1 MKPTRVG
8 DVMTR
13 TVVSVREDTPFKELV
28 RIMHEH
34 RVGGVPVLDADDH
47 LTGLVT
53 EVDLLRAEAGTRH
66 AGPRSAFLEWF
77 IHPARLA
84 KIESRADGLRAADV
98 MTKEVITVSPQTQVH
113 DAIRTLLR
121 TGVKRL
127 PVVDTQW
134 RVLGIVSRRDLLSPF
149 LRTDEEIRREVYEE
163 VIRGT
168 MWIDP
173 TTINVEV
180 HHGVVTLRGQVERR
194 SEKLIMAGLVRR
206 VAGVVALREELTFD
220 IDDRELGLPETR
232 SELNWGENWVRARS
246 SDRG

>member
-13 TVVSVREDTPFKELV
+13 TVVSVRKDTPFKELV

-34 RVGGVPVLDADDH
+34 RVGGVPVLDAEDH
-47 LTGLVT
+47 LTGIVT
-53 EVDLLRAEAGTRH
+53 EVDLLRAESGTRQT
-66 AGPRSAFLEWF
+66 GPRSAFLEWF

-98 MTKEVITVSPQTQVH
+98 MTKEVITLSPQTPVH

-121 TGVKRL
+121 AGVKRL

-206 VAGVVALREELTFD
+206 VAGVVALREELTYD

-232 SELNWGENWVRARS
+232 SELNWGENWVRSRS

>member
-13 TVVSVREDTPFKELV
+13 TVVTVREDTPFKDLV
-28 RIMHEH
+28 RVMHEH
-34 RVGGVPVLDADDH
+34 RVGGVPVLDAQDR
-47 LTGLVT
+47 LTGIVT
-53 EVDLLRAEAGTRH
+53 EADLLRAEDDTRQPR
-66 AGPRSAFLEWF
+66 PRSAFLEWF

-121 TGVKRL
+121 AGVKRL
-127 PVVDTQW
+127 PVIDTQS

-173 TTINVEV
+173 ATISVEV
-180 HHGVVTLRGQVERR
+180 HHGVVTLRGRVERR
-194 SEKLIMAGLVRR
+194 SETQILVALVRR
-206 VAGVVALREELTFD
+206 VAGVVGLRDELTYD
-220 IDDRELGLPETR
+220 IDDRELRLPETR
-232 SELNWGENWVRARS
+232 SELNWGENWVRASS